1 MPRFAAN
8 LSMMFTDVPFL
19 DRFEAAAKAGFT
31 AVEFL
36 FPYDHPAEAV
46 GERLKKNGLMQALFN
61 LPPGNWDAGEK
72 GFAALPERFDDLKRS
87 LDTALPYAKAT
98 GVKRLH
104 LMAGIANRGDAKAV
118 EQFYKSVAWAAEFFA
133 PHGLDVVIEPIN
145 ARNVPGY
152 FLNDFGF
159 ARDLIQELKIPNL
172 KLQFDIYHCQ
182 IIHGDVT
189 MRLREMMPITGHV
202 QIASIPSRNE
212 PDGEELNYPFLFA
225 ELDRLGYGGFVGCEY
240 NPRGKTT
247 DGLFR
252 PRQHADPAGPAHG
265 ADHRRAAGRS
275 GAARGRR
282 RRGFA
287 QEPLD
292 RGGRSGGA
300 LARRGE
306 MAARPRRRPCAVQDL
321 LDLRFH
327 RRR

>member
-8 LSMMFTDVPFL
+8 LSMMFTEVPFL
-19 DRFEAAAKAGFT
+19 DRFDAAAKAGFT

-36 FPYDHPAEAV
+36 FPYDHPADAV
-46 GERLKKNGLMQALFN
+46 GERLRRNGLTQALFN

-72 GFAALPERFDDLKRS
+72 GFAALPDRFDDLQKGVR
-87 LDTALPYAKAT
+87 TALPYAQAT

-104 LMAGIANRGDAKAV
+104 LMAGIADRRNPEAV
-118 EQFYKSVAWAAEFFA
+118 AAFRRSVIWTAEVLK

-152 FLNDFGF
+152 FLNDFAF
-159 ARDLIQELKIPNL
+159 ARDLIAELGISNL

-212 PDGEELNYPFLFA
+212 PDGEELNYPFLFG
-225 ELDRLGYGGFVGCEY
+225 ELDRLGYSGFVGCEY

-247 DGLFR
+247 DGLGWFKSY
-252 PRQHADPAGPAHG
+252 AGAK
-265 ADHRRAAGRS
+265 S
-275 GAARGRR
+275 
-282 RRGFA
+282 
-287 QEPLD
+287 
-292 RGGRSGGA
+292 
-300 LARRGE
+300 
-306 MAARPRRRPCAVQDL
+306 
-321 LDLRFH
+321 
-327 RRR
+327 